1 MWVGQRKPDSLTSRR
16 YRICLVGVQCLLFLC
31 FCAVVVKCFYL
42 QVNSHSFW
50 EQRGRIQVETTL
62 QVPIYRGTIYDRG
75 KRLLALSVPQ
85 RSLFADGKFL
95 GDPRKTAL
103 ELSPVLEEKPECI
116 QNKFARG
123 QRFIWLKRNLSDQQA
138 GAVAKLKLAG
148 IHFLEEYKRFYPY
161 RQIAGQVLG
170 FVGFDGTG
178 LEGIEKNYDAM
189 LREGFQSLGQQRD
202 GLRKRLVWESQTAST
217 PPQRPGLSLTLDAYV
232 QYLAERE
239 LEKAIKRYKAKAGE
253 VVILDPR
260 TFEVLAMAN
269 WPPFDPNFYQ
279 QEEAENWRNRAI
291 TDLFEPGSAFK
302 VFLVAAAI
310 EEGLSSCKDRIYCE
324 NGKYKLA
331 NHTINDVH
339 PHGWLTLPEL
349 VKYSSNIGATKLAMQ
364 LGGERYHRFI
374 RAFGFGDRTGIDL
387 PAEGKGSVRSWK
399 SWRALDLAA
408 AGFGQSIGVTAL
420 QLTVGTA
427 CIANDG
433 AWSQPLVVRGFVN
446 GDGEVLS
453 KTSVRESH
461 QVIRKKTANQI
472 RDFMVE
478 VTKPGG
484 TGILAALDGYN
495 VAGKTGTAQVLEPG
509 AKSYSS
515 KSYTSVFTGFVP
527 AEEPRLAMTVVIHE
541 PHGAIYGGA
550 VAAPVFHDI
559 ALDALPYLGA
569 APSRNEMMPV
579 QIPLQ
584 TVQPV
589 AAQQAAAMA
598 QAPSPIPEQPGQMP
612 NLAGL
617 SLKIALQK
625 LAHLSVAVDIVGSG
639 QVVEQ
644 HPAAGT
650 PVNSGET
657 VRLLLQSGGLVA
669 RAER

>member
-1 MWVGQRKPDSLTSRR
+1 MWVGQRKRDSLEGRR

-31 FCAVVVKCFYL
+31 FCVVVVKCFYL

-62 QVPIYRGTIYDRG
+62 QVPIYRGSIFDRSR
-75 KRLLALSVPQ
+75 RLLALSVPQ

-103 ELSPVLEEKPECI
+103 ELSPILQEKPEGI
-116 QNKFARG
+116 QNKFSRG
-123 QRFIWLKRNLSDQQA
+123 QRFVWLKRNLSDQQA

-178 LEGIEKNYDAM
+178 LEGIEKTYDEM

-202 GLRKRLVWESQTAST
+202 GLRKRLACESPNPCVS
-217 PPQRPGLSLTLDAYV
+217 PQRPGLSLTLDAYL

-239 LEKAIKRYKAKAGE
+239 LEEAVKRYKAKSGE

-269 WPPFDPNFYQ
+269 WPPFDPNLYQ
-279 QEEAENWRNRAI
+279 QEEAETWRNRAI

-302 VFLVAAAI
+302 VFLVAAAM

-349 VKYSSNIGATKLAMQ
+349 VKFSSNIGATKLAMQ
-364 LGGERYHRFI
+364 LGGERYHRYI
-374 RAFGFGDRTGIDL
+374 RAFSFGDRTGVDL

-399 SWRALDLAA
+399 SWKALDLAA

-433 AWSQPLVVRGFVN
+433 SWSQPLVVKGFVN
-446 GDGEVLS
+446 SDGDVEV
-453 KTSVRESH
+453 KAATRETH
-461 QVIRKKTANQI
+461 QVIQKKTANQL

-484 TGILAALDGYN
+484 TGVLAALDGYN

-509 AKSYSS
+509 SGRYSS
-515 KSYTSVFTGFVP
+515 NRYTSVFTGFVP

-559 ALDALPYLGA
+559 ALEALPYLGA
-569 APSRNEMMPV
+569 APSRNEMMP
-579 QIPLQ
+579 IPSPLPI
-584 TVQPV
+584 VQPV
-589 AAQQAAAMA
+589 ATQQAVALVQA
-598 QAPSPIPEQPGQMP
+598 QKDGSEQPGQMP
-612 NLAGL
+612 NLEGL
-617 SLKIALQK
+617 SLRIALQK
-625 LAHLSVAVDIVGSG
+625 LGHLSVQVNIVGSG

-650 PVNSGET
+650 PVSGGET
-657 VRLLLQSGGLVA
+657 VQLLLQSGGLVA